1 MTSSDIA
8 PKGHIGSQGFDEK
21 THELPDSSSG
31 EPPIKQHYNT
41 VTRGESIP
49 TSDDVNENIVGYDG
63 RLMGARTR
71 LSSQQEKK
79 LLRRIDWHLIPL
91 LSVMYMVK
99 SIDASNV
106 SNARIMDRGTPRNIM
121 TELNISA
128 DDYNFVTMAYYIPYI
143 LAETPSNL
151 LVKRLKPSVWQA
163 RIMISWGIVLVCH
176 AAVKD
181 AAGLYTVRA
190 FLGLFEA
197 GLWPGM
203 LLQLCYWY
211 RPDEMASRIVLVTIL
226 GNFSA
231 VVSGVLAFAFNGV
244 NAQGLSG
251 WKWYTPYNMSQGWAD
266 SSSRLILTEGVFTI
280 ILGIFAYIF
289 MPDFPDTA
297 RWMTEEEKAFVQARL
312 PINAPR
318 AAEKDFDWKEFR
330 NTLKDHKLWLFLLCW
345 AFYTIGT
352 TGLNFYQPTVIAN
365 LGFTGIAEAQ
375 LLNIP
380 PAVFACILTMVFGWV
395 ANTGRFPLPLIPL
408 SFMIIIEAC
417 YVVLYTFPSTGGVYA
432 ATVIAGGFSIAWY
445 TMMWPWRV
453 QTTDGATGSAFAIAF
468 ANSYGQIGGAV
479 GSQLFNS
486 RFAPRYTTSF
496 GIAMGFIGMAIIM
509 NVITWSFTW
518 KVDVATRRLKR
529 ARDAAAKRNEAIL
542 DDVDIHA
549 KT

>member
-1 MTSSDIA
+1 MATFGIS
-8 PKGHIGSQGFDEK
+8 KGQLGHETLDEK
-21 THELPDSSSG
+21 THELADSSPG
-31 EPPIKQHYNT
+31 EPPVKQHYNT
-41 VTRGESIP
+41 VTRGESIH
-49 TSDDVNENIVGYDG
+49 TSDDINDNIVGYDG
-63 RLMGARTR
+63 ELMGARTR

-99 SIDASNV
+99 SIDAANV

-176 AAVKD
+176 AAVKN

-231 VVSGVLAFAFNGV
+231 VVSGVLAFAFDGV
-244 NAQGLSG
+244 HAQGLSG
-251 WKWYTPYNMSQGWAD
+251 WKW
-266 SSSRLILTEGVFTI
+266 LILTEGVFTI
-280 ILGIFAYIF
+280 LLGVFAYIF

-297 RWMTEEEKAFVQARL
+297 RWMSEEEKAFVQARL

-318 AAEKDFDWKEFR
+318 ASEKDFDWKEFWH
-330 NTLKDHKLWLFLLCW
+330 TLKDHKLWLFLLCW

-352 TGLNFYQPTVIAN
+352 TGLTFYQPTVIAN

-380 PAVFACILTMVFGWV
+380 PAIFACVLTIVFGWI

-496 GIAMGFIGMAIIM
+496 GIAMGFIGMAIVM

-549 KT
+549 NT